1 VTTLVVVTHPC
12 PDSFVA
18 AAGDR
23 VVAALRTCGVDVD
36 LIDLEGFCYNA
47 SLPFPADHAQRL
59 TAANELVLVYPTWWG
74 GQPAMLLS
82 WLNGAVANP
91 LPGLR
96 AVVCVATHGGSKL
109 ANAIGG
115 ESGKR
120 VAARAFRR
128 RCAPQ
133 ARFHWVAFYGGDRAK
148 PHHRTAFLDRVE
160 RRLPCLVATGRT

>member
-18 AAGDR
+18 AAGER
-23 VVAALRTCGVDVD
+23 IVAALRTTGVDVD
-36 LIDLEGFCYNA
+36 LIDLEGFRYDA
-47 SLPFPADHAQRL
+47 ALPFPTDHARRL
-59 TAANELVLVYPTWWG
+59 AAANELVLVYPTWWS

-82 WLNGAVANP
+82 WLNGAVVHP

-96 AVVCVATHGGSKL
+96 TVVCVATHGGSKL

-120 VAARAFRR
+120 VVARAFRR
-128 RCAPQ
+128 GCASQ

-148 PHHRTAFLDRVE
+148 PHDRTAFLDRVE
-160 RRLPCLVATGRT
+160 RRVPRLVAAGQT